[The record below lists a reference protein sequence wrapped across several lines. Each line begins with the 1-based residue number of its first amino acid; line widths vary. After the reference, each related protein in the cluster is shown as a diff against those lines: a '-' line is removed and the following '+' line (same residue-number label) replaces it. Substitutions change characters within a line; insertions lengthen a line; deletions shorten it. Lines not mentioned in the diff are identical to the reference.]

1 MASDNLV
8 LRSGTWHVRLTIPAD
23 ARPALNRR
31 EFTASLKTG
40 SKTEAQKRKAPYLSQ
55 WSDLI
60 ATARNGGKIDVEDLR
75 LRAKQLTEHLD
86 TLYTSLVM
94 GSVTTG
100 MLEYKPENTQAQQA
114 LDDHLWLEDNEDA
127 ERILRHFEVGREA
140 DPLEL
145 SKDMQ
150 NLVSGNLSRH
160 FDRMRLKP
168 SDKADIAGI
177 LKDPKSYQ
185 AKSPITASRLTTF
198 ESYQT
203 KTKGIIQKTVDMQ
216 VKRLNLIKE
225 WLEKNQKELI
235 HDSISEYLTTL
246 KIADKTKKQVLFAGS
261 SFWKWAIRHDE
272 SFKKIHSKEQSPFE
286 MHEFAAQRGKKNP
299 TTERRVFSPEDV
311 QKLHAEALSQDRQTL
326 ADLIALG
333 AYTGARIE
341 ELCRLKKSD
350 VISEEGIQCFS
361 IYDSKT
367 EASTRLI
374 PVHES
379 LKNIVDRLIAESD
392 DDYLIKSPAGN
403 KYGNRSDALSKQ
415 FGRLKTGLSYNGQ
428 YVFHSLRKTVITQL
442 QRADVPGIL
451 IASIVGHE
459 TGTVTFDVYS
469 AGPSPKQ
476 KLSAI
481 SNLSYTLKCGESQT

>member
-1 MASDNLV
+1 
-8 LRSGTWHVRLTIPAD
+8 
-23 ARPALNRR
+23 
-31 EFTASLKTG
+31 
-40 SKTEAQKRKAPYLSQ
+40 
-55 WSDLI
+55 
-60 ATARNGGKIDVEDLR
+60 
-75 LRAKQLTEHLD
+75 
-86 TLYTSLVM
+86 
-94 GSVTTG
+94 
-100 MLEYKPENTQAQQA
+100 
-114 LDDHLWLEDNEDA
+114 
-127 ERILRHFEVGREA
+127 
-140 DPLEL
+140 
-145 SKDMQ
+145 
-150 NLVSGNLSRH
+150 
-160 FDRMRLKP
+160 
-168 SDKADIAGI
+168 
-177 LKDPKSYQ
+177 
-185 AKSPITASRLTTF
+185 
-198 ESYQT
+198 
-203 KTKGIIQKTVDMQ
+203 
-216 VKRLNLIKE
+216 
-225 WLEKNQKELI
+225 
-235 HDSISEYLTTL
+235 
-246 KIADKTKKQVLFAGS
+246 
-261 SFWKWAIRHDE
+261 
-272 SFKKIHSKEQSPFE
+272 

-476 KLSAI
+476 KFSAI
-481 SNLSYTLKCGESQT
+481 SNLSYALK